1 MHDQDVRHAGFQ
13 TELSPARVSPLV
25 STQVGHTSLYA
36 CLFFPVLYFP
46 PICEPCFPRGTKIML
61 ERAHLKEFH

>member
-13 TELSPARVSPLV
+13 TELSPARVSPLF
-25 STQVGHTSLYA
+25 STQVGHTFLYA

-46 PICEPCFPRGTKIML
+46 PIFLNPKGWADFIARSVLEP
-61 ERAHLKEFH
+61 